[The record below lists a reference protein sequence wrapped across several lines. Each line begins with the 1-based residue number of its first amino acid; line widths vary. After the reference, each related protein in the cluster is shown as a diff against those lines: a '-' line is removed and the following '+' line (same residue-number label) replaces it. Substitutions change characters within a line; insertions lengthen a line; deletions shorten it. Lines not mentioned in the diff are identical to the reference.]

1 VADPKLD
8 ALSDAIIA
16 ALEDYDTNSV
26 LTAIV
31 ETLEEVDK
39 ESLPPE
45 ELGLLDNFITKANL
59 ALPAA
64 DGEEEGDD
72 AE

>member
-1 VADPKLD
+1 MADPKLD

>member
-1 VADPKLD
+1 MADPKLD

-64 DGEEEGDD
+64 DGDEEGDD